1 MPGYYYHPKNIDD
14 QIDFIVGKNPRLYRH
29 RISTIYKKRYG
40 ELGYMDPELMI
51 K

>member
-14 QIDFIVGKNPRLYRH
+14 QIDFIVGKILDYIGIEYPPY
-29 RISTIYKKRYG
+29 TKKRYG